1 MWLIA
6 INPHSGNGRGSA
18 VAAEVIRYLS
28 LHDIS
33 YRSIAAASADEL
45 INSLTREVESKE
57 YSGVIAVGGDG
68 LAHLVMQICVPR
80 HLPFAVVPA
89 GTGNDFVRT
98 LGWSLDDIE
107 PLLERITTTEATPI
121 DLGNVDSEWF
131 GAILSTGFDS
141 VVNER
146 ANTLKWP
153 SGPQR
158 YNVAIALELP
168 RFKPATYEI
177 TCDGESFTTEAMLV
191 AVGNGKSY
199 GGGMNIC
206 PQAQLNDGLF
216 DLIIL
221 EPVSKVEFLKVFPR
235 VYSGS
240 HISHPKV
247 RSMRAKK
254 VTISAKA
261 VAYADGERIGPA
273 PISAECVKDAGLT
286 WKL

>member
-6 INPHSGNGRGSA
+6 INPHSGNGRG
-18 VAAEVIRYLS
+18 AAIAQEVIGFFSARK
-28 LHDIS
+28 IP
-33 YRSIAAASADEL
+33 YRSTAAVSASEL
-45 INSLTREVESKE
+45 TTSICSELDSHDYE
-57 YSGVIAVGGDG
+57 GVIAVGGDG
-68 LAHLVMQICVPR
+68 LVHLVLQICVPR
-80 HLPFAVVPA
+80 NLPFAAIPA

-98 LGWSLDDIE
+98 LGWSFEDIE
-107 PLLERITTTEATPI
+107 PLLNRVTSTAPVPI

-131 GAILSTGFDS
+131 AAVLSTGFDS

-146 ANTLKWP
+146 ANQLRWP
-153 SGPQR
+153 KGPQR

-168 RFKPATYEI
+168 RFTPIEYELI
-177 TCDGESFTTEAMLV
+177 CDGTSIKTEAMLI

-206 PQAQLNDGLF
+206 PQAQLHDGLF
-216 DLIIL
+216 DVVIL
-221 EPVSKVEFLKVFPR
+221 EPVSKIEFLRVFPK

-247 RSMRAKK
+247 KTLRAKK
-254 VTISAKA
+254 VTISAEA
-261 VAYADGERIGPA
+261 IAYADGERIGPA
-273 PISAECVKDAGLT
+273 PISAECIKDAGLT

>member
-6 INPHSGNGRGSA
+6 INPHSGNGRGSK

-33 YRSIAAASADEL
+33 YRSIAAASAQEL
-45 INSLTREVESKE
+45 TTALTREIEGKS
-57 YSGVIAVGGDG
+57 YQGLIAVGGDG

-80 HLPFAVVPA
+80 HLPFAIIPA

-107 PLLERITTTEATPI
+107 PLLERVTTSEPTAI

-146 ANTLKWP
+146 ANRLQWP

-168 RFKPATYEI
+168 RFTPVTYEI

-206 PQAQLNDGLF
+206 PQAQVNDGLF

-240 HISHPKV
+240 HITHPKI

-254 VTISAKA
+254 VTINAKA

-273 PISAECVKDAGLT
+273 PVSAECVKDAGLT

>member
-6 INPHSGNGRGSA
+6 INPHSGNGRGSE

-33 YRSIAAASADEL
+33 YRSIAAASAQEL
-45 INSLTREVESKE
+45 TTALTREIEGKS
-57 YSGVIAVGGDG
+57 YQGLIAVGGDG

-80 HLPFAVVPA
+80 HLPFAIIPA

-107 PLLERITTTEATPI
+107 PLLERVTTSEPTPI

-141 VVNER
+141 IVNER
-146 ANTLKWP
+146 ANRLKWP

-206 PQAQLNDGLF
+206 PQAQVNDGLF

-240 HISHPKV
+240 HITHPKI

-254 VTISAKA
+254 VTINAKA

-273 PISAECVKDAGLT
+273 PVSAECVKDAGLT

>member
-168 RFKPATYEI
+168 RFKPVTYEI

>member
-6 INPHSGNGRGSA
+6 INPHSGNGKGADIASD
-18 VAAEVIRYLS
+18 VVRYLS

-33 YRSIAAASADEL
+33 YRSIAAASAEEL
-45 INSLTREVESKE
+45 TSALIRELDSKI
-57 YSGVIAVGGDG
+57 YNGVIAVGGDG
-68 LAHLVMQICVPR
+68 LAHLVLQVVVPR
-80 HLPFAVVPA
+80 DIPFAIVPA

-107 PLLERITTTEATPI
+107 PLLKRVTTTEPTPI

-141 VVNER
+141 IVNER
-146 ANTLKWP
+146 ANKLRRP
-153 SGPQR
+153 RGPQR
-158 YNVAIALELP
+158 YNVAIAMELP
-168 RFKPATYEI
+168 RFKASSYEI
-177 TCDGESFTTEAMLV
+177 TADGNTFTTDAMLI

-199 GGGMNIC
+199 GGGMNVC
-206 PQAQLNDGLF
+206 PQAQINDGLF
-216 DLIIL
+216 DITIL
-221 EPVSKVEFLKVFPR
+221 QPVSTIEFIKVFPT

-240 HISHPKV
+240 HISHPQV
-247 RSMRAKK
+247 RTMRAKR
-254 VTISAKA
+254 VSISAQA

-273 PISAECVKDAGLT
+273 PISAECVKDAALT